1 MGIFSADYEH
11 DVILPYTTSVSLK
24 WSEWPSFPFSKNH
37 QVHQTN
43 MSQQRSDSKGDV
55 SPSSPR
61 DADYP
66 PQLHAGAVG
75 LGPEF
80 GKGAVRTNPSLRAP
94 QILVDKL
101 SPVQTIGEKIDGM
114 KEEIKGKV
122 KHDPELVQH
131 GRDQRTGELKRK
143 EMRNVGIPCLRLRT
157 ALLNTLPI
165 GPRWLW
171 SAR

>member
-1 MGIFSADYEH
+1 
-11 DVILPYTTSVSLK
+11 
-24 WSEWPSFPFSKNH
+24 
-37 QVHQTN
+37 

-55 SPSSPR
+55 NPSSPR

-143 EMRNVGIPCLRLRT
+143 EMRKVAFPALDYELPCLTLR
-157 ALLNTLPI
+157 P
-165 GPRWLW
+165 
-171 SAR
+171 